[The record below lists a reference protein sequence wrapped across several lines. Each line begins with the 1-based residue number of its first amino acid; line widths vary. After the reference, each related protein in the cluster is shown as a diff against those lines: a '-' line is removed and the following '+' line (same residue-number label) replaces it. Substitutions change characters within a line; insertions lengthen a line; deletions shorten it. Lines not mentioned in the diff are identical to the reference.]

1 MRDFTYSKA
10 TTVADA
16 LAKAAADTE
25 AAFIAGGTTLI
36 DLARL
41 EVMAPSAVVDITGL
55 SFSAIE
61 TIDGDGLRIGAL
73 ARNSDVGESDLV
85 RERAPA
91 LSEAL
96 LSGASPQLRNLA
108 TVGGN
113 LLQRTR
119 CPYFRDTVWACNK
132 RVPGSGCSA
141 IGGYARTHAIFGVS
155 SSCIATHPSDMAVA
169 LLALDAVVHT
179 RGPNGDRD
187 IPIGDFHVLP
197 GDHPEIETVL
207 RRGEL
212 ITSVTI
218 PKKTFS
224 ARSHYLK
231 VRDRASYD
239 FALASAAVALH
250 VEDGRIQ
257 EARVA
262 LGGVGTKP
270 WRATGAETALVG
282 APPTRATFAAAA
294 IASTQGAEP
303 QQDNAFKVELV
314 KRTVMRAL
322 EELVESPAWGGDAGE
337 AGRREPPRAGKR
349 GRR

>member
-10 TTVADA
+10 TSVADA
-16 LAKAAADTE
+16 VTRAAADAE
-25 AAFIAGGTTLI
+25 AAFIAGGTTLL

-41 EVMAPSAVVDITGL
+41 EVMAPSSVVDVTGL
-55 SFSAIE
+55 PLSAIE
-61 TIDGDGLRIGAL
+61 AIAGGGVRIGAL

-85 RERAPA
+85 RERFPV

-132 RVPGSGCSA
+132 RLPGSGCSA
-141 IGGYARTHAIFGVS
+141 IGGYTRTHAILGVS

-179 RGPNGDRD
+179 RGPSGDRA
-187 IPIGDFHVLP
+187 IPVGELHVLP
-197 GDHPEIETVL
+197 GDHPDIETVL
-207 RRGEL
+207 ERGEL
-212 ITSVTI
+212 ITSVTV
-218 PKKTFS
+218 PKKPFS

-239 FALASAAVALH
+239 FALASAAVAMH

-257 EARVA
+257 DARVA

-270 WRATGAETALVG
+270 WRASEVEAALLG
-282 APPTRATFAAAA
+282 QPPTRATFATAA
-294 IASTQGAEP
+294 IASAHGAEP
-303 QQDNAFKVELV
+303 QPDNAFKVELV
-314 KRTVMRAL
+314 KRAVLLAL
-322 EELVESPAWGGDAGE
+322 EELGG
-337 AGRREPPRAGKR
+337 RA
-349 GRR
+349 